1 MSMPHG
7 RPCGTACSQTGG
19 SGAAIDRYD
28 QFPPPKRK
36 FTPPRT
42 TSLLSET
49 LLLGATPQ
57 LKPQFM
63 LPRSTWR
70 YSALAVQLLVSASST
85 PPPAVHPALVWVAP
99 AKPGVLALMSP
110 TATPPVTKGRNLS

>member
-7 RPCGTACSQTGG
+7 SPCGRPDSPTQRG
-19 SGAAIDRYD
+19 
-28 QFPPPKRK
+28 QLPPPKRK

-42 TSLLSET
+42 RSLLTDT
-49 LLLGATPQ
+49 LLLATTPQ
-57 LKPQFM
+57 LNPQFM

-85 PPPAVHPALVWVAP
+85 PPPAVQPALVWVAP
-99 AKPGVLALMSP
+99 ARPGVPALMSP
-110 TATPPVTKGRNLS
+110 TASPPVT